1 MGDALVISFTEA
13 VKKAATY
20 GKWLREGKIS
30 EAENEMVMRELLL
43 NPCPARG

>member
-1 MGDALVISFTEA
+1 MISFTEA

-30 EAENEMVMRELLL
+30 KAENEMLMRELLL